1 MRRISRE
8 ALAPRFHV
16 NTFACQ
22 INIVDYKTK
31 LSHLTFKCK
40 NIFFLKCTH
49 SHKKS
54 TVQLVFRRDVT
65 SLDTSAVWPWVQ
77 QHDTVRTCG
86 NAARQRER
94 ILFIKQ
100 RFGWIG
106 TAASKCSGNLKVTRQ
121 AAQTRA
127 LLSATAAPLPVQAH
141 VIRKGRSAEKV
152 MGNRQEVCAG
162 LIRQVWASVSEKN
175 LERQSNYW
183 LQLRQKVGIFFFF
196 FFKGNLFHPAEHT
209 QTEN

>member
-1 MRRISRE
+1 M
-8 ALAPRFHV
+8 H
-16 NTFACQ
+16 T
-22 INIVDYKTK
+22 
-31 LSHLTFKCK
+31 LTQKK
-40 NIFFLKCTH
+40 H
-49 SHKKS
+49 SP
-54 TVQLVFRRDVT
+54 VGFRRDVT

-77 QHDTVRTCG
+77 QPDTVRTCG